1 MNRTF
6 STVVFQNSGSVS
18 RCQSDRRTAKY
29 LRQFEEFN
37 NEIQILLCSDDGLS
51 VWPFAVNKP
60 KSKPTFLLERTLT
73 VTSRFTHW

>member
-29 LRQFEEFN
+29 LRLFEEFN
-37 NEIQILLCSDDGLS
+37 NEIQILLCSDDAGFQCGLLQLI
-51 VWPFAVNKP
+51 NQNLN
-60 KSKPTFLLERTLT
+60 LLSCWSERLQ
-73 VTSRFTHW
+73 